1 MAKHVANALEG
12 YEMNTG
18 VISSL
23 DGLETTT
30 EWTLEE
36 RTAIIRNTQ
45 TRRLVGPCWICR
57 KEGHKAIYCVKK
69 ISRHP
74 QQKHMRML
82 EGFSLK
88 HLSDQQTREHEP
100 RACRQEHASQL
111 GKGNEYISI
120 NDGYSSLKART
131 HKAPAL
137 EDPLGRVKYGLYK
150 KKPMREQIRV

>member
-1 MAKHVANALEG
+1 MK
-12 YEMNTG
+12 
-18 VISSL
+18 
-23 DGLETTT
+23 
-30 EWTLEE
+30 E
-36 RTAIIRNTQ
+36 RTAVVRGIQ
-45 TRRLVGPCWICR
+45 TRKLLGPCWTCGEEGHR
-57 KEGHKAIYCVKK
+57 SVDCAKGETCWTCEQEGHKAIDCVKK

-88 HLSDQQTREHEP
+88 HLSDQQTRGHEP

-120 NDGYSSLKART
+120 NNGYSSLKTRT

-150 KKPMREQIRV
+150 KKKPWES